1 MTKPDKHGWKPIE
14 TAPKDGTRI
23 FVYFDASSDP
33 YVEDEETGRLTPY
46 GAHSEG
52 GDFLDG
58 TGFCIAEWV
67 NGWHEST
74 DEYGSGYW
82 MPGWW
87 FAWFNG
93 DTDLVVAPT
102 HWQPLPKPPVSP

>member
-1 MTKPDKHGWKPIE
+1 MSEWQPIE
-14 TAPKDGTRI
+14 TAPKDGSKI
-23 FVYFDASSDP
+23 LVYFDADSDP
-33 YVEDEETGRLTPY
+33 YHESDTRLTAY
-46 GAHSEG
+46 GAHAEG

-58 TGFCIAEWV
+58 TGISVAIWV
-67 NGWHEST
+67 DGWYEST

-93 DTDLVVAPT
+93 DAEYVVAPT
-102 HWQPLPKPPVSP
+102 HWMPLPVPPKEAANG